1 MPKAPRFGVPNLR
14 AKPLARATH
23 PGKLGYFW
31 EPPRK
36 HRGKVAPAALGTD
49 LADAQ
54 RRALNLNARLR
65 ALVEADTGDGL
76 RLVPGSI
83 RHAVADFWAD
93 DDWPPA
99 GERTRKDY
107 KVCFEWLVSMPLDDG
122 RELGDLPVID
132 VEFKLARAVGRQ
144 AKVELGE
151 RWGRYLL
158 VATRRLWN
166 TSARLHGATNG
177 NNPFARQKAGTRNR
191 RSVCWAWDQVRLFV
205 DTADRLGEHDV
216 GTACLAGWDWTH
228 RPADILTTTWRDL
241 RFGIREA
248 GKNGLKA
255 ALVPSSE
262 LIGRLKAAWDARQ
275 PDLDD
280 HIVLD
285 AGGKP
290 WASTAF
296 RHAFARVRDAAA
308 LPTELKFADLRRS
321 GASEAGE
328 AGATRSQQRAAG
340 GWANDAVLS
349 STYDRSLI
357 EAAAG
362 AMEQREAF
370 RSLPPRRK
378 SVSPFFEAITGD
390 HPSEATPA
398 IGSQTEAPTP
408 PPVPSASTGSEL
420 HSIDRDQLQV
430 LVWSEPVSRVAAR
443 HGVSEAAVRKRC
455 RRLSIPVPGNGFWA
469 QVRAGKRPHPAGV
482 PQPSS
487 ENA

>member
-1 MPKAPRFGVPNLR
+1 MPKAPRYGVPNLR

-36 HRGKVAPAALGTD
+36 HRSKVAPAALGTD

-54 RRALNLNARLR
+54 RRALDLNARLR
-65 ALVEADTGDGL
+65 ALVEADAGDGL

-99 GERTRKDY
+99 GERTREDY
-107 KVCFEWLVSMPLDDG
+107 RLCFEWLVSVPLDDG
-122 RELGDLPVID
+122 RELGGLRVID
-132 VEFKLARAVGRQ
+132 VDFKLARAIGRQ

-158 VATRRLWN
+158 VAARRLWN
-166 TSARLHGATNG
+166 TAARLHGATDG
-177 NNPFARQKAGTRNR
+177 DNPFAHQKAGARNR
-191 RSVCWAWDQVRLFV
+191 RSVRWIWEQVRLFI
-205 DTADRLGEHDV
+205 DNADRFGEHDV

-228 RPADILTTTWRDL
+228 RPADILTTTWRHL
-241 RFGIREA
+241 QVGIREA
-248 GKNGLKA
+248 GKNNQQA
-255 ALVPSSE
+255 ALVPSAE
-262 LIGRLKAAWDARQ
+262 LVGRLKAAWDARA

-280 HIVLD
+280 HIIL
-285 AGGKP
+285 ATNGEAWTP
-290 WASTAF
+290 TAF
-296 RHAFARVRDAAA
+296 RHAFARVRDAAG
-308 LPTELKFADLRRS
+308 LPADLKFADLRRS

-349 STYDRSLI
+349 STYDRATV
-357 EAAAG
+357 EAAAA
-362 AMEQREAF
+362 AMDQREAF
-370 RSLPPRRK
+370 RALPPRERH
-378 SVSPFFEAITGD
+378 VSPFFEAIAGD
-390 HPSEATPA
+390 PPLALETHEEAAVETPA
-398 IGSQTEAPTP
+398 PATSTENRRCLT
-408 PPVPSASTGSEL
+408 
-420 HSIDRDQLQV
+420 DREDLQA
-430 LVWSEPVSRVAAR
+430 LVWSEPVSRVAAC

-455 RRLSIPVPGNGFWA
+455 RRLGIPVPGNGFWA

-482 PQPSS
+482 PLPSS